1 MYHFLAGHKRLL
13 LLLLV
18 IFSAFLWMTYQVRTG
33 DRPSLTGLSDSL
45 LSFPQKMISLVTT
58 KITGIW
64 DHYIFLAG
72 KAEENERLRGEVE
85 RLKSD
90 ANRYKDVLDENRRLK
105 NLLSLKEAQPA
116 YVATV
121 RIIGRDVSSWF
132 RTILVDKG
140 ELDGLKKDM
149 AAITPSGLVGR
160 VYHVMPRTA
169 RVLLITDRGSS
180 LAVRVQRTRDE
191 GILEGTGENICRLKY
206 MRQSTELKEGDVL
219 LSSGLDGVFPSGL
232 TVGTISRVERKGP
245 GFFQEVD
252 VTPATDVIRLDEVI
266 IVGKR

>member
-13 LLLLV
+13 VLLLV
-18 IFSAFLWMTYQVRTG
+18 IFFAFLWMTYQVRSG
-33 DRPSLTGLSDSL
+33 DRLSLARLSDSL
-45 LSFPQKMISLVTT
+45 LSSPQKIISLVTT
-58 KITGIW
+58 KITASWG
-64 DHYIFLAG
+64 HYIFLVG
-72 KAEENERLRGEVE
+72 KAKENERLREE
-85 RLKSD
+85 IEILKSD

-105 NLLSLKEAQPA
+105 GLLSLKESQPA
-116 YVATV
+116 YVDTV
-121 RIIGRDVSSWF
+121 RIIGRDVSNWF

-191 GILEGTGENICRLKY
+191 GILEGTGGNICRLKY

-232 TVGTISRVERKGP
+232 TVGTISRVERKGS